1 MVSVKNF
8 QDSSTV
14 FYQLDSV
21 ADAIV
26 SISPTDSNHDL
37 AASTRNTP
45 SLRCSNSVKGISVFM

>member
-1 MVSVKNF
+1 VKTF